1 MSQLFYLKEC
11 SSTNDEISKFL
22 LYENSDFI
30 SLHTFNQTKGR
41 GQYGNTWSSTAEKN
55 LAYTLAVKTQNFTTT
70 DFMFNYY
77 TAIVIRDYLAN
88 LTENIVKIKWPNDII
103 LKNKKIVGILIEKK
117 KINQNNYF
125 IIGAGFNI
133 LQDKFDEISNAGSLL
148 TQTGKHFDLEEFT
161 LNLNEFLIE
170 RLKNIPSDDE
180 IMNIFN
186 NHLFRKDEISVFE
199 LNKNRQNGIIRNA
212 DKKGELWIELEN
224 DGLKPFYHKE
234 IKLLY

>member
-22 LYENSDFI
+22 LYEDSDFI

-55 LAYTLAVKTQNFTTT
+55 LAYTLAVKVQNFTAS

-77 TAIVIRDYLAN
+77 TAIAIRDYLAN
-88 LTENIVKIKWPNDII
+88 LTENRVKIKWPNDII

-117 KINQNNYF
+117 KINQDDYF

-148 TQTGKHFDLEEFT
+148 TQTGRYFDLEEFT
-161 LNLNEFLIE
+161 LNLNEFIIE
-170 RLKNIPSDDE
+170 KLKNIPSDKE
-180 IMNIFN
+180 IMDLFN
-186 NHLFRKDEISVFE
+186 ANLFRKDEISVFE
-199 LNKNRQNGIIRNA
+199 LDKKRQNGIIRHA
-212 DKKGELWIELEN
+212 DEKGELWIEMEN

>member
-1 MSQLFYLKEC
+1 MPHLFYLKEC

-30 SLHTFNQTKGR
+30 GLHTFNQTKGR

-55 LAYTLAVKTQNFTTT
+55 LAYTLAVKVENFTCS

-77 TAIVIRDYLAN
+77 TAILIRDFIAN
-88 LTENIVKIKWPNDII
+88 LTENKVKIKWPNDLI

-125 IIGAGFNI
+125 IIGSGINI
-133 LQDKFDEISNAGSLL
+133 LQDTFDEISNAGSLL
-148 TQTGKHFDLEEFT
+148 TQTNQVFDL
-161 LNLNEFLIE
+161 NETALHLHDFLVE
-170 RLKNIPSDDE
+170 KLKIIPSDDK
-180 IMNIFN
+180 IIHQFN
-186 NHLFRKDEISVFE
+186 QNLFRKDEISVFE
-199 LNKNRQNGIIRNA
+199 LDKKRQNGIIRHV
-212 DKKGELWIELEN
+212 DEKGEVWIEFE
-224 DGLKPFYHKE
+224 DGLRSFYHKE

>member
-22 LYENSDFI
+22 LYENSDFVT
-30 SLHTFNQTKGR
+30 LYTFNQTKGR

-55 LAYTLAVKTQNFTTT
+55 LAYTLAVKTEHFMLS

-88 LTENIVKIKWPNDII
+88 LTENDVKIKWPNDII

-133 LQDKFDEISNAGSLL
+133 LQEDFDEISNAGSLL
-148 TQTGKHFDLEEFT
+148 TQTGRHFDLEEFT
-161 LNLNEFLIE
+161 LNLNDFLIK
-170 RLKNIPSDDE
+170 RLQNIPSEEE
-180 IMNIFN
+180 IMRLFN
-186 NHLFRKDEISVFE
+186 AHLFRKDEISVFE
-199 LNKNRQNGIIRNA
+199 LDKTRQNGIIRYA
-212 DKKGELWIELEN
+212 DEKGELWIELE
-224 DGLKPFYHKE
+224 DGIRSFYHKE
-234 IKLLY
+234 IKLFY

>member
-1 MSQLFYLKEC
+1 MSQLFYLKKC

-22 LYENSDFI
+22 LYESSDFI

-55 LAYTLAVKTQNFTTT
+55 LAFTLAVKTGRFTIS

-77 TAIVIRDYLAN
+77 TAIVISDFLAN
-88 LTENIVKIKWPNDII
+88 LTGNPVKIKWPNDII

-125 IIGAGFNI
+125 IIGGGFNI
-133 LQDKFDEISNAGSLL
+133 LQEKFDEISNAGSLL
-148 TQTGKHFDLEEFT
+148 TQTGKHFNLDELA
-161 LNLNEFLIE
+161 LNLHDFLIE
-170 RLKNIPSDDE
+170 KLSANPSEKE
-180 IMNIFN
+180 ILDRFN
-186 NHLFRKDEISVFE
+186 ANLFRKDEISVFE
-199 LNKNRQNGIIRNA
+199 LDGKRQNGIIRNA
-212 DKKGELWIELEN
+212 DENGELWIELE
-224 DGLKPFYHKE
+224 DGLKSFYHKE

>member
-11 SSTNDEISKFL
+11 PSTNDEISRFL
-22 LYENSDFI
+22 LYENSDFVT
-30 SLHTFNQTKGR
+30 LYTFNQTKGR

-55 LAYTLAVKTQNFTTT
+55 LAYTLAVKTQNFMLS

-88 LTENIVKIKWPNDII
+88 LTENNVKIKWPNDII

-125 IIGAGFNI
+125 IIGCGINV
-133 LQDKFDEISNAGSLL
+133 LQEEFDEISNAGSLL
-148 TQTGKHFDLEEFT
+148 TQTGKRFDLEEFT

-170 RLKNIPSDDE
+170 RLKNIPSEEE
-180 IMNIFN
+180 IMNLFN
-186 NHLFRKDEISVFE
+186 SNLFRKDEISVFE
-199 LNKNRQNGIIRNA
+199 MNKTRQNGIIRKANE
-212 DKKGELWIELEN
+212 KGELLIEFE
-224 DGLKPFYHKE
+224 DGLQSFYHKE

>member
-22 LYENSDFI
+22 LYENSDFVT
-30 SLHTFNQTKGR
+30 LYTFNQTKGR

-55 LAYTLAVKTQNFTTT
+55 SAYTLAVKTEHFMLS

-88 LTENIVKIKWPNDII
+88 LTENDVKIKWPNDII

-133 LQDKFDEISNAGSLL
+133 LQEDFDEISNAGSLL
-148 TQTGKHFDLEEFT
+148 TQTGRHFDLEEFT
-161 LNLNEFLIE
+161 LNLNDFLIE
-170 RLKNIPSDDE
+170 RLQNIPSEEE
-180 IMNIFN
+180 IMRLFN
-186 NHLFRKDEISVFE
+186 AHLFRKDEISVFE
-199 LNKNRQNGIIRNA
+199 LDKTRQNGIIRYA
-212 DKKGELWIELEN
+212 DEKGELWIELE
-224 DGLKPFYHKE
+224 DGIRSFYHKE
-234 IKLLY
+234 IKLFY